1 MANSLKTGRGK
12 FGKNAQRKVSKLSN
26 QSMLALSEL
35 ESLANELSDHDIK
48 SKDAKAKDGL
58 SSKAKDGLS
67 SASDLTSPNSSA
79 VATADKHSASSIT
92 DKHSAS
98 DKFALDNAASSF
110 PSQAHD
116 IDSTASNA
124 RVDTDV
130 GLTHVAC
137 VETNVGAAHIAA
149 IDNKDSVE
157 ANITHAS
164 EGTNTTTDLTLETS
178 ASQDEKT
185 VKVEQSA
192 SHLSR
197 VNHPTSASSQN
208 SLELAA
214 HKAAILDATHSSS
227 LPAAEH
233 SAQVS
238 TSKIVSQGTT
248 SVLGQAREQ
257 ALAENQVQGKEQV
270 QGTADL
276 DSVHAHTGSTQ
287 NKKRSAVGAVDNAVE
302 VEGDKLSANKSA
314 LQQVATHT
322 VHQALTEVVRGVSSE
337 DADTDCSD
345 KYSLDKEQA
354 DKRYSDKES
363 LDKGLSDK
371 DRANKDF
378 TAQTSH
384 LPLEQALGAGAEKAS
399 LGKTGLDD
407 TGLAKAGLG
416 KVGLGEAGLAKDS
429 LAQDDF
435 TSALSGVA
443 EVDALIAAEE
453 NTTVSSQH
461 ESASQFG
468 AKKLRLEAEHI
479 MHKTDQGHLSSDS
492 EDGLLHHISGK
503 TFDLTELVPEIK
515 LLSKIEQD
523 RTNQDFLSGFNG
535 KLTQLLNHRR
545 LERMGASEFG
555 VISIDSIKELIAKC
569 QGELTENNINR
580 LHSLFSDLPNKADLS
595 RTLRKNPSMQRLD
608 GFNFDN
614 PCSLLHASLSDLCF
628 IPGIPDH
635 GLMQMR
641 DLVQKACL
649 THEEHLF
656 NAIKR
661 YKFDP
666 TTQSYQELVFYY
678 YILALRTEEQK
689 YFNLYCKLV
698 DLQNLYTLFKIL
710 AGSFVSYEDFALVI
724 SEGRAGLEQVETYSH
739 PRHATKDFHLFHFI
753 YLLEPLKKCLMDM
766 APFFLSWLDTLISI
780 DCKEIKHRYFSEG
793 LPFEFNFV
801 PPLRSYF
808 LGLITSEQGQE
819 ALQSVEHAQADP
831 ERRPMMY
838 YEILCNADQ
847 HKMETI
853 PEYKDA
859 LKDVG
864 TVLQVAL
871 KNNEFTPQMY
881 EWVLHL
887 RHQSDIFSALD
898 LLDTN
903 EMSLFLTNDLNF
915 VSQLTQRLYYEQLA
929 FSSKYRINLQR
940 KKKFV
945 QDITAYH
952 INLLYQGRY
961 KEALDSPYLKEACA
975 AFRAILA
982 QRRESEVALQDAYA
996 QSSSFNLSRQ
1006 QKSPVTY
1013 DDQDVQLQQRTIEP
1027 RNTTLLSSMQSLQE
1041 DGAQSGKNSQGLEGG
1056 VDKKAKVAFAGKT
1069 GADFDVNAGAVF
1081 DGKTGAG
1088 FVDSAMLEV
1097 QHDGST
1103 RRQDSCIDEIEL
1115 NQIHNLVLT
1124 ADEKR
1129 KLRNLIKHGFEC
1141 LYRQHLSSNQYMD
1154 LERGLYIGDYGLI
1167 PVVPG
1172 VSAHTAFLIGRALHY
1187 GDFGLRNEQIS
1198 RTAYSYANLA
1208 GHYLASMFT
1217 ANLDYALF
1225 SPTYNKQGELYAAF
1239 LMRAVFA
1246 GDLTAYSELCLYG
1259 RKYQY
1264 ERDATSMSEEQPF
1277 LATKV
1282 KLPSEFERKLP
1293 FAFTLNEGLYAEDG
1307 NFGGPVG
1314 EGGLQQVTGF
1324 DFKAEFLKGD
1334 ADALKL
1340 HNMFQRTGL
1349 GGCTDPESQ
1358 QLHRVMHLFRNKTML
1373 FTQHEYSDTFYQA
1386 IARNSEEYCRLFKH
1400 INPAF
1405 GIRAS
1410 DEGEALE
1417 PSNQYHAVLSNAI
1430 IYIMDLVFE
1439 QPKLLDKYCAVL
1451 YCMVNQLYNI
1461 MLRTAS
1467 PEGCLAVFK
1476 VLTTASMMESIFS
1489 GQNFN
1494 RFFENSRLSRM
1505 IYVQLLDLP
1514 LQSHTFDEQ
1523 LNGIPE
1529 AQDIANIFLQLGM
1542 LQPHLREQGY
1552 NLLDRAF
1559 KSPYGNF
1566 YPCRSP
1572 NLDELVKTSAA
1583 LHNGNSLGY
1592 LTSINKQ
1599 TKHYEQSELY
1609 ALVGST
1615 VQSINTYRDV
1625 VRYCIKHDLYQLRL
1639 EQARSM
1645 LLLRQPYGYYE
1656 MYLCLKDLPETVAE
1670 AHTYL
1675 YYAVCLNVAE
1685 ARHDYQE
1692 LKAHKLF
1699 KPLPFLVYYLYLK
1712 QLAPQSLSALLCSM
1726 LLTIDNALVPSS
1738 FIEFLKMV
1746 EVFQGTFSNAQLK
1759 FMLYT
1764 YGILDPYR
1772 SARLSDFNKFLNL
1785 FPEEPEAIQTS
1796 SEAINGNFAEL
1807 LKLSS
1812 LRECLIKNLDS
1823 DSFSAEA
1830 CDAQVRVLLTKMFD
1844 KLKAGKTMLE
1854 SLVLINWVRA
1864 QSFPEFLQEQ
1874 RMSILETPFVIDADI
1889 DIAALEM
1896 LSSWV
1901 SFDKDIHNFRI
1912 DSEWCLALPLDN
1924 TRAREIETV
1933 CENIWSRVYLGQSR
1947 ALMQA
1952 GALMALRSV
1961 FGRPYPRM
1969 FRAMCRYL
1977 GNSGCLEARRFV
1989 QLDFSYMSDAPY
2001 GDAFEYC
2008 VGQPR
2013 RTLIRHLAQQQ
2024 SGSNLMSTQDQA
2036 TEQCKQYLKLH
2047 KNAYVIDLL
2056 HRSDLA
2062 HNLDPHNTLVMPEV
2076 HADPLDHMLND
2087 AVSLEDEESKQKDLE
2102 LGAPGTWISPNLQ
2115 GTNELLNYA
2124 YFMRLHSHCGVI
2136 ANIVCMRNGWLLGHR
2151 ANGPLRSYSS
2161 YLAKALL
2168 RNEPGAFYRYVY
2180 YVQSHYFKYR
2190 LNELLVS
2197 EDERTAEAR
2206 KFVNNVLQL
2215 NFEDS
2220 KFHKF
2225 MDGMRK
2231 EGVSDFDSLLY
2242 SADNGYIQ
2250 GRFHVIYP
2258 DGEYELM
2265 SGWRDLFFE
2274 DSAYLNLSVEQAIA
2288 ARESLKHLAYKI
2300 DLLSDVA
2307 SGRCTEADFEQ
2318 AELESAGE
2326 FTVGQAA
2333 HNNAENN
2340 AESNADNNAKKNSEK
2355 NAESSAESGLSRS
2368 DAGKGQCD
2376 NAVDAVNPQSPS
2388 DIEKREQAGHGG
2400 LGQSDVEGKAQ
2411 SLQGQ
2416 TTQGVAFKGEF
2427 VDSVS
2432 SKGKVVTN
2440 AASKSK
2446 DVTSA
2451 TSKREDVTS
2460 ATVQSAAKSTER
2472 SRKTPWLSA
2481 GSQEQAGSIN
2491 AAYYASSLD
2500 SSSGVGGAR
2509 GELNRVNGVTAVSRV
2524 LLQHPE
2530 LSRFLGQDA
2539 SRLKDST
2546 LSKHWINYTFY
2557 PESGSNGEHDLLQM
2571 LPYSNSMLDD
2581 CIRSN
2586 VGGNMQHSGHDLLE
2600 KEESGLVYEP
2610 RLVQW
2615 RCSKFRI
2622 KQEESFD
2629 AHKVTA
2635 DQVLQNFNHS
2645 YDNAFYQINRAQLHM
2660 MRKAPVAH
2668 GSLNA
2673 TIEAQATWAAMEHKR
2688 QDLKESEPKHTGSSF
2703 TQSLDGMLTPNALVT
2718 EEGYDSMLE
2727 KHLLQAY
2734 LNHTQVRDDVFY
2746 ISEQSY
2752 YQELLHRVV
2761 SAVEKDPQLMRQGG
2775 ALSAIL
2781 DLHPDFVLEGSAENM
2796 HFETTVSEVGE
2807 QGAKLSPEL
2816 SMKLSLQ
2823 GRLVADFPH
2832 DVPRNFDN
2840 SAIYLQQL
2848 NTLVDQVVQD
2858 KKASSS
2864 QEPVSDRSAQHN
2876 LVSEHG
2882 EQKLASEHKA
2892 AHNQAAHSQPKRLD
2906 TEYAEQTHHKMFL
2919 HDELLSE
2926 NVDNSNFAD
2935 LNEAKLQAHFAD
2947 TNAGSTFNAGE
2958 SSAAA
2963 DSLKQLVKE
2972 AAVRAGDGSKALV
2985 DAVINESRD
2994 NEARLLTHL
3003 QSFLSDK
3010 MGNVVPQFEGVI
3022 KTAQEK
3028 QIRDELDAS
3037 NNEVAVGLSRIW
3049 EFDESL
3055 ERQFTRPAMFHED
3068 ENPLHTFIYTV
3079 MTLMLGEE
3087 TLPEQVKFA
3096 SLILSRMHSRSGYFF
3111 GACDVIDSCF
3121 MPLILEVFKRRYYRE
3136 VVRNQ
3141 LFEEIT
3147 KICYRQLR
3155 SMMESYG
3162 CGEQC
3167 PEEDELEQHLPKKF
3181 LKHVGLPS
3189 SLTLQDF
3196 HIINNPMICNT
3207 LMQFDPH
3214 VRALGAAT
3222 REQVKEHPELLM
3234 DDSFINQALYNFMC
3248 DPDLLDYSRM
3258 IQGDTYTP
3266 IVQALHQVI
3275 DKLHKSKD
3283 YNNSTLPPLP
3293 LQRAECKV
3301 DLSMYHYPFTDAPLH
3316 LDSNWYDEVTSYMN
3330 KYCPNYFMLK
3340 EGNPMEYQ
3348 LDNVKYFTPF
3358 EQNYKEV
3365 YVAERQNKVPRQQR
3379 AKRVIEIKHDFD
3391 LNAPL
3396 PYDLFEMDED
3406 DDDLNYGVYFDMP
3419 IPEHIEDYES
3429 SDEAEDLND
3438 VYMDFDEQK
3447 FADFADVVGMTPQ
3460 EFLEMHLK
3468 ELENSEDDLWM
3479 DEADKNDDDADDVD
3493 TDANNNEDDDE
3504 KVVTKPSSYKSSS
3517 RSKVKASDTR
3527 NQEQARKANAKAKGS
3542 TAQNS
3547 HSSRGRSSLDNQ
3559 KGKRK

>member
-1 MANSLKTGRGK
+1 MANSIKTSRSK
-12 FGKNAQRKVSKLSN
+12 SGKNVQRKASKLSS

-35 ESLANELSDHDIK
+35 ELLANELSDHDIK
-48 SKDAKAKDGL
+48 SKAVSVADSL
-58 SSKAKDGLS
+58 Q
-67 SASDLTSPNSSA
+67 SAFVLTSQNKSAAAISTADSIANSSNTTDPNVTSA
-79 VATADKHSASSIT
+79 HAFSSTSNVANAQHSSNTSTVANTLAAPVSSNNSKVSVGTNAATAFTSETATSKVSEE
-92 DKHSAS
+92 K
-98 DKFALDNAASSF
+98 
-110 PSQAHD
+110 
-116 IDSTASNA
+116 STA
-124 RVDTDV
+124 
-130 GLTHVAC
+130 
-137 VETNVGAAHIAA
+137 
-149 IDNKDSVE
+149 
-157 ANITHAS
+157 
-164 EGTNTTTDLTLETS
+164 TDLINDSLASQDSNQADISRLASQSTYNPTLDTLAKLATFDTQDPHKDTGVVHRTS
-178 ASQDEKT
+178 ASQDGKAI
-185 VKVEQSA
+185 KDEQSA
-192 SHLSR
+192 DTLSTATTATLA
-197 VNHPTSASSQN
+197 TSTNSQ
-208 SLELAA
+208 
-214 HKAAILDATHSSS
+214 K
-227 LPAAEH
+227 
-233 SAQVS
+233 SALL
-238 TSKIVSQGTT
+238 QGTT
-248 SVLGQAREQ
+248 
-257 ALAENQVQGKEQV
+257 QVQGQV
-270 QGTADL
+270 Q
-276 DSVHAHTGSTQ
+276 SVVYPA
-287 NKKRSAVGAVDNAVE
+287 
-302 VEGDKLSANKSA
+302 SANSSKGLTQSA
-314 LQQVATHT
+314 KI
-322 VHQALTEVVRGVSSE
+322 S
-337 DADTDCSD
+337 TDL
-345 KYSLDKEQA
+345 SLDNIV
-354 DKRYSDKES
+354 
-363 LDKGLSDK
+363 LSDEREQQE
-371 DRANKDF
+371 DNRTLQHHAQHTAPQAVLEAVRDSILGRADQECSNQQL
-378 TAQTSH
+378 A
-384 LPLEQALGAGAEKAS
+384 
-399 LGKTGLDD
+399 
-407 TGLAKAGLG
+407 AKAHHLSTKQAQGASAASNLQVG
-416 KVGLGEAGLAKDS
+416 KARAVKGTEANNERDNSFLSKVK
-429 LAQDDF
+429 DDF

-443 EVDALIAAEE
+443 EVDASIAADE
-453 NTTVSSQH
+453 NATVSSQH

-468 AKKLRLEAEHI
+468 AQKLRREAEHI
-479 MHKTDQGHLSSDS
+479 MHKTDQGHLSSDN
-492 EDGLLHHISGK
+492 EDGLLSHISGK
-503 TFDLTELVPEIK
+503 TFDLAEIFPEIK
-515 LLSKIEQD
+515 FLSKIEQD

-580 LHSLFSDLPNKADLS
+580 LHMLFSDLPNRAELS
-595 RTLRKNPSMQRLD
+595 RTLRKNPSMQRME

-614 PCSLLHASLSDLCF
+614 PYSLLHASLGDLCF

-678 YILALRTEEQK
+678 YILALRTEDQK

-724 SEGRAGLEQVETYSH
+724 SEGRAGLEQVETYTH

-766 APFFLSWLDTLISI
+766 APFFLSWLDALISI

-819 ALQSVEHAQADP
+819 ALQSVERAQADP

-864 TVLQVAL
+864 SVLQVAL

-898 LLDTN
+898 LLDTH
-903 EMSLFLTNDLNF
+903 EMSLFLSNDLGF
-915 VSQLTQRLYYEQLA
+915 ISQLTQRLYYEQLA

-945 QDITAYH
+945 QDVTAYH

-961 KEALDSPYLKEACA
+961 KEAFDSPYLKEACA

-982 QRRESEVALQDAYA
+982 QRRAASATSFHAYTQA
-996 QSSSFNLSRQ
+996 SSFNLSRQ
-1006 QKSPVTY
+1006 QGTPVTY
-1013 DDQDVQLQQRTIEP
+1013 ADKDVQQHLRDLGAG
-1027 RNTTLLSSMQSLQE
+1027 NTELLSAMQSLQE
-1041 DGAQSGKNSQGLEGG
+1041 ERDDSTENSQAAWNRYGEQ
-1056 VDKKAKVAFAGKT
+1056 T
-1069 GADFDVNAGAVF
+1069 GELLSN
-1081 DGKTGAG
+1081 DGQAGAG

-1103 RRQDSCIDEIEL
+1103 KRQDACIEGIEL
-1115 NQIHNLVLT
+1115 NQIQNLVLT
-1124 ADEKR
+1124 SEEKR
-1129 KLRNLIKHGFEC
+1129 KLRDLIKRGFKS
-1141 LYRQHLSSNQYMD
+1141 LYRQHLSINQYMD

-1187 GDFGLRNEQIS
+1187 GDFGLRSEQIS

-1208 GHYLASMFT
+1208 GHYLASMFA

-1246 GDLTAYSELCLYG
+1246 GDLAAYSELCLYG

-1264 ERDATSMSEEQPF
+1264 ERDATPMSEEQPF

-1282 KLPSEFERKLP
+1282 KMPSEFERTLP

-1307 NFGGPVG
+1307 NFGGPLG
-1314 EGGLQQVTGF
+1314 EGGLQQVAGF
-1324 DFKAEFLKGD
+1324 DFKAEYLKGD

-1358 QLHRVMHLFRNKTML
+1358 QLHRAMHLFRNKTML
-1373 FTQHEYSDTFYQA
+1373 FTHHEYSETFYQA
-1386 IARNSEEYCRLFKH
+1386 IARNSEEYGRLFKL

-1405 GIRAS
+1405 GIRES

-1417 PSNQYHAVLSNAI
+1417 LSNQYHAVLSNAI

-1439 QPKLLDKYCAVL
+1439 QPKLLDKYCAAL

-1609 ALVGST
+1609 ALVGSG

-1645 LLLRQPYGYYE
+1645 VLLRQPYGYYE

-1692 LKAHKLF
+1692 LEAQKLF

-1712 QLAPQSLSALLCSM
+1712 QLAPQSLSALLCAM

-1759 FMLYT
+1759 FMLYS

-1772 SARLSDFNKFLNL
+1772 SSRLSDFNKFLNL
-1785 FPEEPEAIQTS
+1785 FPEEPEAIQTG

-1812 LRECLIKNLDS
+1812 LRECLIKNLDN
-1823 DSFSAEA
+1823 DSFSAEV

-1844 KLKAGKTMLE
+1844 KLKSGKTMLE

-1874 RMSILETPFVIDADI
+1874 RMSILESPFVIDADI

-1901 SFDKDIHNFRI
+1901 SFDKDLHNFRI
-1912 DSEWCLALPLDN
+1912 DSEWCLTLPLDN
-1924 TRAREIETV
+1924 ARAREIETV
-1933 CENIWSRVYLGQSR
+1933 CENIWSRVHLSQSR
-1947 ALMQA
+1947 SLMQA

-1977 GNSGCLEARRFV
+1977 SNSGCLEARRFV

-2013 RTLIRHLAQQQ
+2013 RALICHLAQQQ

-2036 TEQCKQYLKLH
+2036 TEQCKQYLQLH
-2047 KNAYVIDLL
+2047 KNAYVVDLL
-2056 HRSDLA
+2056 QRSDLA

-2087 AVSLEDEESKQKDLE
+2087 AASLEDEESKHKDLE

-2124 YFMRLHSHCGVI
+2124 YFMRLHSNCGVI
-2136 ANIVCMRNGWLLGHR
+2136 ANIVCMRNGWMLGHK
-2151 ANGPLRSYSS
+2151 ANGPMRSYSS

-2180 YVQSHYFKYR
+2180 YVQSHYFKYC

-2220 KFHKF
+2220 KFHQF

-2258 DGEYELM
+2258 DGEYEVM

-2274 DSAYLNLSVEQAIA
+2274 DSDYLNLSVEQAIA

-2300 DLLSDVA
+2300 DLLSDIA
-2307 SGRCTEADFEQ
+2307 AGRCTEADFELS
-2318 AELESAGE
+2318 ELESAGE
-2326 FTVGQAA
+2326 FSALQGAQNSAD
-2333 HNNAENN
+2333 ENN
-2340 AESNADNNAKKNSEK
+2340 K
-2355 NAESSAESGLSRS
+2355 SAVESGLGQEGHNVVPN
-2368 DAGKGQCD
+2368 DLVQKQAGS
-2376 NAVDAVNPQSPS
+2376 AVDSRLEQSVQKSPTS
-2388 DIEKREQAGHGG
+2388 NSGAQNISETRVGQDALESAKSG
-2400 LGQSDVEGKAQ
+2400 L
-2411 SLQGQ
+2411 
-2416 TTQGVAFKGEF
+2416 
-2427 VDSVS
+2427 
-2432 SKGKVVTN
+2432 
-2440 AASKSK
+2440 AASTKETDELSKSLK
-2446 DVTSA
+2446 G
-2451 TSKREDVTS
+2451 
-2460 ATVQSAAKSTER
+2460 AKR
-2472 SRKTPWLSA
+2472 SRKAPWLS
-2481 GSQEQAGSIN
+2481 SSNLEQSSSVNSAN
-2491 AAYYASSLD
+2491 YASYLESQGKVDGL
-2500 SSSGVGGAR
+2500 SS
-2509 GELNRVNGVTAVSRV
+2509 ELTGVTAVSRV
-2524 LLQHPE
+2524 LLHHPE

-2546 LSKHWINYTFY
+2546 LSKQWINYTFY
-2557 PESGSNGEHDLLQM
+2557 PESGSNDVHDLLQM

-2586 VGGNMQHSGHDLLE
+2586 VGGSMQHSRQSLLE
-2600 KEESGLVYEP
+2600 TEESGLVYEP

-2615 RCSKFRI
+2615 HCSKFRI

-2635 DQVLQNFNHS
+2635 EQVLQNFNHS

-2660 MRKAPVAH
+2660 LRKAPVVH
-2668 GSLNA
+2668 GALNA
-2673 TIEAQATWAAMEHKR
+2673 TIEAQAAWAAIEHKR
-2688 QDLKESEPKHTGSSF
+2688 QDLKESDPKHTSNVF
-2703 TQSLDGMLTPNALVT
+2703 TQSISSMLSPNALVT

-2727 KHLLQAY
+2727 KRLLQGS

-2775 ALSAIL
+2775 PLSAIL
-2781 DLHPDFVLEGSAENM
+2781 DIHSDFALDGGSEHM
-2796 HFETTVSEVGE
+2796 HFETTISEVGE
-2807 QGAKLSPEL
+2807 QEAKLSPEL

-2823 GRLVADFPH
+2823 GSLAADFPPLESKNH
-2832 DVPRNFDN
+2832 DE
-2840 SAIYLQQL
+2840 SAISTQQL
-2848 NTLVDQVVQD
+2848 NALVEQDEQD
-2858 KKASSS
+2858 KKAMSA
-2864 QEPVSDRSAQHN
+2864 QDYVKHSAQHN
-2876 LVSEHG
+2876 TVLEPRAQHNVVLNHG
-2882 EQKLASEHKA
+2882 SQKIANEYA
-2892 AHNQAAHSQPKRLD
+2892 AVQSQASQPQANHLD
-2906 TEYAEQTHHKMFL
+2906 AEYSDQVRRKMFL
-2919 HDELLSE
+2919 QEELLSGNKDSATVAE
-2926 NVDNSNFAD
+2926 
-2935 LNEAKLQAHFAD
+2935 LNDAKLQAHFVETDAL
-2947 TNAGSTFNAGE
+2947 STFKAGE
-2958 SSAAA
+2958 SRAAA

-2972 AAVRAGDGSKALV
+2972 AAARTGDSSKALV

-3037 NNEVAVGLSRIW
+3037 NNEVAVGLNRIW

-3111 GACDVIDSCF
+3111 GACDVVDSCF

-3147 KICYRQLR
+3147 RICYRQLH

-3167 PEEDELEQHLPKKF
+3167 PDEDEFEQQLPKKF
-3181 LKHVGLPS
+3181 LKQAGLPS

-3234 DDSFINQALYNFMC
+3234 DDSFISQALYNFMC

-3266 IVQALHQVI
+3266 IVQSLHQVI

-3283 YNNSTLPPLP
+3283 YNNSPLPPLP

-3301 DLSMYHYPFTDAPLH
+3301 DLSMYHYPFTDVPLH
-3316 LDSNWYDEVTSYMN
+3316 LDSGWYDEVTAYMN
-3330 KYCPNYFMLK
+3330 KYCPNYFTLK

-3348 LDNVKYFTPF
+3348 LDNVKCFTSF
-3358 EQNYKEV
+3358 EQYYKEV
-3365 YVAERQNKVPRQQR
+3365 YIAERQNKVPRQQR
-3379 AKRVIEIKHDFD
+3379 AKRVTEIKHDFD

-3396 PYDLFEMDED
+3396 PYDLFEID
-3406 DDDLNYGVYFDMP
+3406 DDDNDLNYGVYFDMP
-3419 IPEHIEDYES
+3419 IPEHFEDYES
-3429 SDEAEDLND
+3429 ADEDEDLND
-3438 VYMDFDEQK
+3438 VYLDFDGQK
-3447 FADFADVVGMTPQ
+3447 FADVVGMSPQ

-3468 ELENSEDDLWM
+3468 ELENSEDGLWK
-3479 DEADKNDDDADDVD
+3479 DEDDVDEHYGDEVAEDYTDDADGDYAGH
-3493 TDANNNEDDDE
+3493 ANYKDYAEDDE
-3504 KVVTKPSSYKSSS
+3504 KGAGNVTQHQATS
-3517 RSKVKASDTR
+3517 RSKLKSSDTCSR
-3527 NQEQARKANAKAKGS
+3527 HNKAQTHKAKAKAKDSSEQNRLNASRPNVS
-3542 TAQNS
+3542 T
-3547 HSSRGRSSLDNQ
+3547 GRKD
-3559 KGKRK
+3559 KRK